1 MDGKREGSQPEGL
14 PDAVTAATS
23 LADAAAA
30 LDPGGAGGAPSAP
43 PPCPPPGTCDADAV
57 TGATPGVASACRELG
72 LSSVDDVVRERGIR
86 PPGVA

>member
-43 PPCPPPGTCDADAV
+43 PPARRPAPAMP
-57 TGATPGVASACRELG
+57 TP
-72 LSSVDDVVRERGIR
+72 
-86 PPGVA
+86 

>member
-1 MDGKREGSQPEGL
+1 MDGKREGGQPEGP
-14 PDAVTAATS
+14 PDAVTGATS

-30 LDPGGAGGAPSAP
+30 LDPGGAGGGPSAP

-72 LSSVDDVVRERGIR
+72 LSSVNDVVRERGIR